1 MSRVSRCS
9 PAGVLVFQIHYL
21 RLTTAILRHEKS
33 RKYLLSNVLYP
44 LAAKLKL
51 KRSVMFEP
59 LSRHSP

>member
-9 PAGVLVFQIHYL
+9 PADVLVFQIHYL

-44 LAAKLKL
+44 SAAK
-51 KRSVMFEP
+51 
-59 LSRHSP
+59 